1 MRNLVKQETEEH
13 RKEQE
18 AQMVQAQ
25 RDSENEEKKP
35 KLLTLL
41 MQSSSGSNL
50 HKDNMSNMYLQTP
63 KSSRN
68 QPFLSPAEHAADE
81 ATKFGG
87 FKVLDVNENI
97 RNSLKMP
104 PRSNSALMTPGNRKS
119 QKQPSKYQR
128 SRSSLN
134 TSLTLDGVRA
144 QRRSLEKKQNHVV
157 NRLSQPKGTKIIKIK
172 TKKNDVL
179 ENSFVIDQ
187 ILDHFL
193 DNLDGQQDAQTS
205 RASRTHRPKHSK
217 TNRNR
222 PMTPGNTMFT
232 SKYDPIPLDE
242 FNLFPEDDRK
252 TIFAK
257 GLNYASIP
265 SVKKQQKE
273 KSKYALRKHID
284 LQEQ

>member
-13 RKEQE
+13 RREQE
-18 AQMVQAQ
+18 AQTVQAQ

-50 HKDNMSNMYLQTP
+50 HKDNISNMYMQTP
-63 KSSRN
+63 KSLRN
-68 QPFLSPAEHAADE
+68 QPFLSPAEYAAEE
-81 ATKFGG
+81 AAKFGG

-104 PRSNSALMTPGNRKS
+104 PRSSSALMTPVNRKS
-119 QKQPSKYQR
+119 QPSKYQR

-134 TSLTLDGVRA
+134 TSLTLDGVKA
-144 QRRSLEKKQNHVV
+144 QSRSLEKKQNHVV

-205 RASRTHRPKHSK
+205 RASRTHRPKHNTTS
-217 TNRNR
+217 NRNRR
-222 PMTPGNTMFT
+222 PMTPGNTMLT
-232 SKYDPIPLDE
+232 SKHDPIPLDE

-252 TIFAK
+252 LAK
-257 GLNYASIP
+257 GLNYSSIP
-265 SVKKQQKE
+265 SVKKKHKE